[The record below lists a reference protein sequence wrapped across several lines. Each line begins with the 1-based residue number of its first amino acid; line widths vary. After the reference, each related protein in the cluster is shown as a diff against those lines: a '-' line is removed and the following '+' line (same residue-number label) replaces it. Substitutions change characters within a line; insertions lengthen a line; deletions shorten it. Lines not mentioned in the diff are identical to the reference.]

1 MPRVAVPE
9 KDKSGN
15 KAMVAQ
21 SENQD
26 GWIKVGKR
34 KSQCATQKYVK
45 FDAQPA
51 SKSHRS
57 VPPIKNAALACL
69 TDAIHDRSRV
79 FSEVQT
85 PEHPLFSRSENKEG
99 TPSVGVDGVAEEVEK
114 GKNEVPPGASY
125 GLGVPAPF
133 RELAIQVEAS
143 DLGPTIQ
150 APDFGD
156 TALAKAITDDVAGD
170 GIAILGDTPSRL
182 PLKGVVSGADE
193 GRPGNDVEKGSDV
206 NANGVSCEVEYE
218 VSRVGTLES
227 NLASNLSCLPP
238 VAKDVVDCRKEASW
252 AGDCAKQVG
261 EKLGQ
266 VALAPKVFDKMPKL
280 NPETAFAASRSDANI
295 PKEPNVLAT
304 NLGEVGEDH
313 IGNDEC
319 KSAISGVNLS

>member
-1 MPRVAVPE
+1 MRA
-9 KDKSGN
+9 
-15 KAMVAQ
+15 
-21 SENQD
+21 
-26 GWIKVGKR
+26 R
-34 KSQCATQKYVK
+34 R
-45 FDAQPA
+45 
-51 SKSHRS
+51 RS
-57 VPPIKNAALACL
+57 PS
-69 TDAIHDRSRV
+69 TEDRSKGPKSPAPVEGNSKLIWVEKR
-79 FSEVQT
+79 ST
-85 PEHPLFSRSENKEG
+85 PLFSRSELLGNKEG
-99 TPSVGVDGVAEEVEK
+99 TPSVGMDGVAEEVEK
-114 GKNEVPPGASY
+114 GKNEVPPVASN
-125 GLGVPAPF
+125 GLGVSAPF
-133 RELAIQVEAS
+133 RELSVQVEAS
-143 DLGPTIQ
+143 NLSPTIQ
-150 APDFGD
+150 APDFGN
-156 TALAKAITDDVAGD
+156 TALATAITDDVVGD
-170 GIAILGDTPSRL
+170 GIAILGDSPSRL
-182 PLKGVVSGADE
+182 SLKGVVSGADG